1 MKTEVYSW
9 RVSVEKKM
17 ELESEA
23 RREGK
28 SVAELL
34 NEISSKWLE
43 ERRNSRQMDAA
54 EQDRIRKRVMSIAGS
69 LSGGDPH
76 RAARASERV
85 RDILQEKYASNRSR

>member
-1 MKTEVYSW
+1 
-9 RVSVEKKM
+9 M

-34 NEISSKWLE
+34 HEISSKWLE
-43 ERRNSRQMDAA
+43 ERRKSRQMDAA

-69 LSGGDPH
+69 LSGGDPR

-85 RDILQEKYASNRSR
+85 REILKEKYASDRSR